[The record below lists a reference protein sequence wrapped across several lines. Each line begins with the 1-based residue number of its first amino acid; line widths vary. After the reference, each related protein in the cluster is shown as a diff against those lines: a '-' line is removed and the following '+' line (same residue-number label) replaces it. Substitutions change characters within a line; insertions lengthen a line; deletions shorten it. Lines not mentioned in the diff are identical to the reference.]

1 MEGSM
6 FYFLFWCSWI
16 YITFLMRKEHPYR
29 TKLAAV
35 VLIVIILADFSIPI
49 GSLKVYAGGLFL
61 LMTTYMSVKKEK
73 GKSLA
78 YFFIC
83 SFIIMIAYVTFRLFE
98 IFDPVWLI
106 LKKEWMMG
114 IILGYLAILL
124 QKSVRG
130 RLFVLISGTIQGEIL
145 YAYIL
150 SKYGFPYPIAGLGY
164 LDSFSL
170 TAALLILWSRM
181 ENLGFYFER
190 HFNVAERGK
199 EKSS

>member
-16 YITFLMRKEHPYR
+16 YITFIMKKENPFR
-29 TKLAAV
+29 TKLAAA

-49 GSLKVYAGGLFL
+49 GNNKVYAGGLFL
-61 LMTTYMSVKKEK
+61 LIITYMAAKKVK

-83 SFIIMIAYVTFRLFE
+83 SFIILIAYVTFHLFE
-98 IFDPVWLI
+98 LFDPVWLI

-124 QKSVRG
+124 QKNIWG
-130 RLFVLISGTIQGEIL
+130 RLFILISGTMQGEIL
-145 YAYIL
+145 YAFIL
-150 SKYGFPYPIAGLGY
+150 SKYGFGYPIAGLAY

-170 TAALLILWSRM
+170 TAVLLILWSGM
-181 ENLGFYFER
+181 ENFSVLFER
-190 HFNVAERGK
+190 HINVAERGK